1 MARVAVAERIV
12 IPYKP
17 RNWARGLHQS
27 FARFSALVLHRR
39 AGKTT
44 GVVNHHQRYAMD
56 DALERKRLR
65 FLKPDLNDAQ
75 LAELISPPG
84 GRHYGHIMPARN
96 QAKLVVWDKLK
107 FYARDIP
114 GIKVNES
121 ELLIRYPTGH
131 KVQLFGAD
139 DPDALRGPAFSGLSF
154 DEYSQQPRNI
164 FSEVLSKALA
174 DHLGYA
180 IFLGT
185 IKGKDHLYQTYEA
198 AKSSPDWFAL
208 WQDIDKSL
216 QSEDGITIQLLEQAM
231 EDDRKLVA
239 QGLMTQDEFDQEWFL
254 STDAAIQGAYY
265 AKEMAAA
272 KKQGRMTRVP
282 IDPALPIDTDWD
294 LGMDDYMSIVFSQS
308 PRAGDVRIVDFY
320 ENSGEGFPH
329 YVKVLNGSEP
339 GHEHRQSYVYGKH
352 HPPHDINVREM
363 GTGKSRKETAANL
376 GLKFEEPVACVS
388 LADDID
394 TTRLFLAKC
403 WFDETRT
410 KRLIE
415 CLRHYRK
422 SYNQKLDQF
431 TSTPVH
437 DGYSHGA
444 DAFRTLAVRHKPP
457 TAPRKPVVVR
467 RHGGVAEPGGW
478 MR

>member
-1 MARVAVAERIV
+1 MPLIAEPTRIT
-12 IPYKP
+12 IAYKP
-17 RNWARGLHQS
+17 RNWAKSLHAS
-27 FARFSALVLHRR
+27 LKRFAAIVLHRR

-44 GVVNHHQRYAMD
+44 AVVNHHQRYAMD
-56 DALERKRLR
+56 DALEAKRLR
-65 FLKPDLNDAQ
+65 FLKPDLTDAH
-75 LAELISPPG
+75 LDELLHPPG
-84 GRHYGHIMPARN
+84 GRHYGHVMPARN

-107 FYARDIP
+107 YYARDIP
-114 GIKVNES
+114 GIKPNES
-121 ELLIRYPTGH
+121 ELLIKYPTGH

-164 FSEVLSKALA
+164 FSEVLSKALG

-198 AKSSPDWFAL
+198 FKHEAENFAL

-216 QSEDGITIQLLEQAM
+216 ASEDGITIQLLEQAM

-254 STDAAIQGAYY
+254 STDAAIRGSYY
-265 AKEMAAA
+265 VKEMSKA
-272 KKQGRMTRVP
+272 KAEGRITRVP
-282 IDPALPIDTDWD
+282 YDPMLPVDTDWD
-294 LGMDDYMSIVFSQS
+294 LGMDDYMAITFSQS
-308 PRAGDVRIVDFY
+308 LRSGEVRVIDF
-320 ENSGEGFPH
+320 EEGSGEGFP
-329 YVKVLNGSEP
+329 YYIRCLRGDED
-339 GHEHRQSYVYGKH
+339 GREHRKSYIYGKH
-352 HPPHDINVREM
+352 HAPHDIAVREM
-363 GTGKSRKETAANL
+363 SSGKSRKQVAAGL
-376 GLKFEEPVACVS
+376 GLTFEDPAPPTPN
-388 LADDID
+388 LQDDINAV
-394 TTRLFLAKC
+394 RLFLAKC
-403 WFDETRT
+403 WFDEERT

-422 SYNQKLDQF
+422 SYNQRLDQF
-431 TSTPVH
+431 TSTPMH

-444 DAFRTLAVRHKPP
+444 DSFRTLAMRHK
-457 TAPRKPVVVR
+457 TPVLKKVLTVR
-467 RHGGVAEPGGW
+467 RQGGIGEPGGW